1 VEAAI
6 SRGTRELRTAAHHLQ
21 GGQVL
26 LPPEVLLVLWTHGRE
41 HVVGVHHDVDEGVE
55 QAEEGAVATWGEL
68 NAEYIFLISITR
80 RDLAI
85 VSTQT
90 EAIGMKPY
98 KKSCSYCSI

>member
-6 SRGTRELRTAAHHLQ
+6 SRGTMELCTAAHHLQ

-68 NAEYIFLISITR
+68 NAEPDRHGHAAVMDDVQRGNLASLLAQHEENLWR
-80 RDLAI
+80 RTT
-85 VSTQT
+85 S
-90 EAIGMKPY
+90 
-98 KKSCSYCSI
+98 